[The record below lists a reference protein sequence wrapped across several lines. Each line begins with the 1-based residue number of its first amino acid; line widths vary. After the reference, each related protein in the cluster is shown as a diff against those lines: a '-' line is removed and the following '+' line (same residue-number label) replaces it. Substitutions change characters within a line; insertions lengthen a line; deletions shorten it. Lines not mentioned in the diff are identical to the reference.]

1 MSIGA
6 NLVKEIAAE
15 TANKL
20 GKDFDIDITD
30 IHHKE
35 KRDIPSG
42 TALSIKEEIE
52 NKLKK

>member
-6 NLVKEIAAE
+6 NLVKEVAAE

-20 GKDFDIDITD
+20 GNDFDIDITD

-35 KRDIPSG
+35 K
-42 TALSIKEEIE
+42 EIFHQE
-52 NKLKK
+52 QLYP

>member
-1 MSIGA
+1 MVSQHEHGC
-6 NLVKEIAAE
+6 KSCKRIAAE

-35 KRDIPSG
+35 K
-42 TALSIKEEIE
+42 EIYHRE
-52 NKLKK
+52 QLYP